1 MLTIWNRCINKRKG
15 EKKMR
20 WIKEKWDELF
30 IKLVVR
36 PSTEI
41 VIDEKEDVQEEL
53 LFRIGT
59 IKKIEERFEIIYHLG
74 EEMFEINV
82 FIDKNK
88 MDIND
93 VVTDITDGK
102 KKIYFISRDMQRKIG
117 EELIKLDQFRV
128 KNAVSPYQIHCMESL
143 V

>member
-1 MLTIWNRCINKRKG
+1 
-15 EKKMR
+15 MR
-20 WIKEKWDELF
+20 WIKEKWNELF

-36 PSTEI
+36 PSQEI
-41 VIDEKEDVQEEL
+41 VIDEKEDVQEEIP
-53 LFRIGT
+53 FMIET
-59 IKKIEERFEIIYHLG
+59 IKKTEERFEITYHLG
-74 EEMFEINV
+74 EEVFEISV
-82 FIDKNK
+82 FIEKNK

-93 VVTDITDGK
+93 VVTDITNGK

-128 KNAVSPYQIHCMESL
+128 KNAVSPYQIHCIESL